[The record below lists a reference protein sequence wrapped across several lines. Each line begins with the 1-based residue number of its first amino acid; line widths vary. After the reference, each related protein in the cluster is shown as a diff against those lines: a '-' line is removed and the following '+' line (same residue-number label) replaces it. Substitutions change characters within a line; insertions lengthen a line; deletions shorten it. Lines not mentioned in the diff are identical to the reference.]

1 MAFGSSGC
9 LRCWCNGRHLPD
21 IGPRSL
27 HSACAVQGEAGR
39 RSATVRMWC
48 ATRSIN
54 GNRPVR
60 SRAPRFPSA
69 PRLSGA
75 CAGRT
80 DVATRRAHSEAT
92 ASPDADAT
100 GARDSRLRGRSH
112 WPCNGAIMKR
122 GIIVAA
128 AAISVTGAASA
139 NLFTT
144 SAPVPA
150 QPSPRE
156 KPAAATEPPVVA
168 AAAPVPAPSRSPP
181 VQRASVDVRQAPVPV
196 QPKPRAP
203 VVSAWD
209 YPNEI
214 YAKAQAL
221 VALVPA
227 PSERSGENAARAA
240 IEADGY
246 KGVQE
251 LRRGD
256 NGVWHAK
263 AFRGRTEVR
272 LIVDARGAVTTAD

>member
-1 MAFGSSGC
+1 
-9 LRCWCNGRHLPD
+9 
-21 IGPRSL
+21 
-27 HSACAVQGEAGR
+27 
-39 RSATVRMWC
+39 
-48 ATRSIN
+48 
-54 GNRPVR
+54 
-60 SRAPRFPSA
+60 
-69 PRLSGA
+69 
-75 CAGRT
+75 
-80 DVATRRAHSEAT
+80 
-92 ASPDADAT
+92 
-100 GARDSRLRGRSH
+100 
-112 WPCNGAIMKR
+112 MKR
-122 GIIVAA
+122 GFIVAA

-150 QPSPRE
+150 QPSLRE
-156 KPAAATEPPVVA
+156 KPAAATEAPVVSPSV
-168 AAAPVPAPSRSPP
+168 PVPAPSSSPP

-203 VVSAWD
+203 VISAWD

-221 VALVPA
+221 VAR
-227 PSERSGENAARAA
+227 PSSSGENAARAA

-263 AFRGRTEVR
+263 ALRGRTEVR

>member
-1 MAFGSSGC
+1 MPMQ
-9 LRCWCNGRHLPD
+9 RVLPA
-21 IGPRSL
+21 L
-27 HSACAVQGEAGR
+27 VCEVVH
-39 RSATVRMWC
+39 
-48 ATRSIN
+48 
-54 GNRPVR
+54 
-60 SRAPRFPSA
+60 
-69 PRLSGA
+69 
-75 CAGRT
+75 
-80 DVATRRAHSEAT
+80 
-92 ASPDADAT
+92 T
-100 GARDSRLRGRSH
+100 G
-112 WPCNGAIMKR
+112 PCNGAIMKR

-156 KPAAATEPPVVA
+156 KPAAATEPPVVSPA
-168 AAAPVPAPSRSPP
+168 APAPVPPSPP

-203 VVSAWD
+203 VISAWD

-221 VALVPA
+221 VALAPA

-263 AFRGRTEVR
+263 AFRGRTEIR
-272 LIVDARGAVTTAD
+272 LTVDARGAVTTAD

>member
-1 MAFGSSGC
+1 
-9 LRCWCNGRHLPD
+9 
-21 IGPRSL
+21 
-27 HSACAVQGEAGR
+27 
-39 RSATVRMWC
+39 
-48 ATRSIN
+48 
-54 GNRPVR
+54 
-60 SRAPRFPSA
+60 
-69 PRLSGA
+69 
-75 CAGRT
+75 
-80 DVATRRAHSEAT
+80 
-92 ASPDADAT
+92 
-100 GARDSRLRGRSH
+100 
-112 WPCNGAIMKR
+112 MKR
-122 GIIVAA
+122 GFIVAA

-156 KPAAATEPPVVA
+156 KPAAATEAPVVSPA
-168 AAAPVPAPSRSPP
+168 VPVPAPSSSPP

-203 VVSAWD
+203 VTSAWD

-214 YAKAQAL
+214 YTKAQAL
-221 VALVPA
+221 VARPSS
-227 PSERSGENAARAA
+227 SERSGENAARAA

-263 AFRGRTEVR
+263 ALRGRTEVR

>member
-1 MAFGSSGC
+1 
-9 LRCWCNGRHLPD
+9 
-21 IGPRSL
+21 
-27 HSACAVQGEAGR
+27 
-39 RSATVRMWC
+39 
-48 ATRSIN
+48 
-54 GNRPVR
+54 
-60 SRAPRFPSA
+60 
-69 PRLSGA
+69 
-75 CAGRT
+75 
-80 DVATRRAHSEAT
+80 
-92 ASPDADAT
+92 
-100 GARDSRLRGRSH
+100 
-112 WPCNGAIMKR
+112 
-122 GIIVAA
+122 
-128 AAISVTGAASA
+128 
-139 NLFTT
+139 
-144 SAPVPA
+144 
-150 QPSPRE
+150 
-156 KPAAATEPPVVA
+156 
-168 AAAPVPAPSRSPP
+168 
-181 VQRASVDVRQAPVPV
+181 VQRASIDVRQAPVPV

>member
-1 MAFGSSGC
+1 M
-9 LRCWCNGRHLPD
+9 RH
-21 IGPRSL
+21 
-27 HSACAVQGEAGR
+27 
-39 RSATVRMWC
+39 
-48 ATRSIN
+48 
-54 GNRPVR
+54 
-60 SRAPRFPSA
+60 
-69 PRLSGA
+69 
-75 CAGRT
+75 
-80 DVATRRAHSEAT
+80 
-92 ASPDADAT
+92 
-100 GARDSRLRGRSH
+100 
-112 WPCNGAIMKR
+112 
-122 GIIVAA
+122 GIIVTA

-150 QPSPRE
+150 QPPPRD

-168 AAAPVPAPSRSPP
+168 AAAPVPAPSSSPP

-203 VVSAWD
+203 VISAWD

-221 VALVPA
+221 VARPSA
-227 PSERSGENAARAA
+227 PSDRSGENAARAA

-272 LIVDARGAVTTAD
+272 LIVDTRGAVTTAD

>member
-1 MAFGSSGC
+1 MSRTRGQLDLAPVDPGVHP
-9 LRCWCNGRHLPD
+9 L
-21 IGPRSL
+21 
-27 HSACAVQGEAGR
+27 AVF
-39 RSATVRMWC
+39 W
-48 ATRSIN
+48 
-54 GNRPVR
+54 
-60 SRAPRFPSA
+60 SRAPRLPLA
-69 PRLSGA
+69 PRLSGRV
-75 CAGRT
+75 GRT
-80 DVATRRAHSEAT
+80 EVATRRASQRGHGVSRCRCN
-92 ASPDADAT
+92 
-100 GARDSRLRGRSH
+100 GCSRLSFARSFTLALQRCDHETRNYCGGGRH
-112 WPCNGAIMKR
+112 IGDRCGKR
-122 GIIVAA
+122 QPLHDVG
-128 AAISVTGAASA
+128 S
-139 NLFTT
+139 
-144 SAPVPA
+144 VPA

-156 KPAAATEPPVVA
+156 KPAAATEPPVVPP
-168 AAAPVPAPSRSPP
+168 AAPVPAPSSSPP

-196 QPKPRAP
+196 QPKPRAS

-221 VALVPA
+221 VALPSA

>member
-1 MAFGSSGC
+1 MGTG
-9 LRCWCNGRHLPD
+9 
-21 IGPRSL
+21 
-27 HSACAVQGEAGR
+27 
-39 RSATVRMWC
+39 
-48 ATRSIN
+48 
-54 GNRPVR
+54 
-60 SRAPRFPSA
+60 
-69 PRLSGA
+69 
-75 CAGRT
+75 
-80 DVATRRAHSEAT
+80 VAHHREAT
-92 ASPDADAT
+92 ACPDADAT
-100 GARDSRLRGRSH
+100 RSPGSRWRGRSH

-144 SAPVPA
+144 SSPVPA

-156 KPAAATEPPVVA
+156 KPAAATEAPVVSPA
-168 AAAPVPAPSRSPP
+168 AAVPAPPSPP
-181 VQRASVDVRQAPVPV
+181 FQRASVDVRQAPVPV
-196 QPKPRAP
+196 QPKARAP
-203 VVSAWD
+203 VISAWD

-221 VALVPA
+221 VARPPA

-272 LIVDARGAVTTAD
+272 LMVDARGAVTTAD

>member
-1 MAFGSSGC
+1 
-9 LRCWCNGRHLPD
+9 
-21 IGPRSL
+21 
-27 HSACAVQGEAGR
+27 
-39 RSATVRMWC
+39 
-48 ATRSIN
+48 
-54 GNRPVR
+54 
-60 SRAPRFPSA
+60 
-69 PRLSGA
+69 
-75 CAGRT
+75 
-80 DVATRRAHSEAT
+80 
-92 ASPDADAT
+92 
-100 GARDSRLRGRSH
+100 
-112 WPCNGAIMKR
+112 MKR

-144 SAPVPA
+144 SAPVPG
-150 QPSPRE
+150 QPPPRE
-156 KPAAATEPPVVA
+156 KPAAATEPPFVPPT
-168 AAAPVPAPSRSPP
+168 APVPAPSSSAP

-203 VVSAWD
+203 VTSAWD

-221 VALVPA
+221 VAQPSA

-263 AFRGRTEVR
+263 ALRGRTEVR
-272 LIVDARGAVTTAD
+272 VIVDARGAVTTAD